1 MGLFFVTYD
10 AAHGNREAL
19 GQQLADWGA
28 VAAFEGAWLLK
39 THRSAVEIR
48 NALQALLRGEDPAVV
63 LELQPGSW
71 WASEN
76 LDPRSLAWLK
86 ANVLE

>member
-1 MGLFFVTYD
+1 MPLFFVTYD
-10 AAHGNREAL
+10 AAHGNGEAL
-19 GQQLADWGA
+19 GQQLALWGG
-28 VAAFEGAWLLK
+28 VEAFEGAWLLK
-39 THRSAVEIR
+39 THLSAVEIR
-48 NALQALLRGEDPAVV
+48 NALHALLRGEDPAVV